1 MLEIAFKLKIRPDGL
16 EKDAASVYVAA
27 VRSVLDKIYQSA
39 SGKALLRS
47 IRFHGYV
54 VNIIPYPGGDV
65 CGADVDG
72 DYDAATGIVMPTVRY
87 TPGNFAKGGSCS
99 HLPGRGWAE
108 SILFHEL
115 VHALRDIAQGK
126 RRVYTGIVMSGG
138 LYRYDNFEEFIAVL
152 CEDIYVS
159 ERNNP
164 HTLLGDHRGIA
175 PLDPA
180 LADSFKFFATG
191 SQTFR
196 FVERF
201 CKENPGFTKLMS
213 QVRADFNPLAAYYKD
228 PKKALSYS
236 NSTAAHERDADGVW
250 GKLFERPR
258 SPALPPGGPPNLPPP
273 RPGSVPI
280 RRP

>member
-1 MLEIAFKLKIRPDGL
+1 MFEDAFKLKIRPDGL
-16 EKDAASVYVAA
+16 EKAAARTYVTA
-27 VRSVLDKIYQSA
+27 VRDVLEKIHRTA
-39 SGKALLRS
+39 CGKALLQS

-54 VNIIPYPGGDV
+54 VNIIPYPGADV

-126 RRVYTGIVMSGG
+126 RRVYKGVVMTGG
-138 LYRYDNFEEFIAVL
+138 LHRYDTFEEFIAVL

-159 ERNNP
+159 ERGNP
-164 HTLLGDHRGIA
+164 HRLLGDHRGIA

-180 LADSFKFFATG
+180 LADSFRFFATG

-201 CKENPGFTKLMS
+201 CRENPGFTKMLS
-213 QVRADFNPLAAYYKD
+213 RVPARFNPIAAYYKD
-228 PKKALSYS
+228 PRKAQSFS
-236 NSTAAHERDADGVW
+236 NSPAAHERDADGVW
-250 GKLFERPR
+250 GKLFERER
-258 SPALPPGGPPNLPPP
+258 SPTLPTGSPANLPPP
-273 RPGSVPI
+273 RPASTPI